1 MKGEILIFEK
11 IIFFLKISEEASAK
25 DTSKF
30 PPGTCTALELR
41 HK

>member
-1 MKGEILIFEK
+1 MKGEKVIIEK
-11 IIFFLKISEEASAK
+11 TIFLKISEEASAK

-30 PPGTCTALELR
+30 PPGTCTASELR